1 MDIPLWESVFSLK
14 GLADYDI
21 WLCAGTER
29 GEARPQSVPWRSIL
43 TSVPV
48 WALVLTHMAQNWG
61 FYTLLTE
68 LPTYMKNILHFN
80 IKVRRVLYYG
90 GRFD

>member
-1 MDIPLWESVFSLK
+1 MGIRFLLEK

-80 IKVRRVLYYG
+80 IKVRTVPMEVDLIVI
-90 GRFD
+90 